1 MKLDITKLPVG
12 EILIGFVLV
21 MVIVTFVGAFIAV
34 GGGGEGGEAV
44 LGSPTV
50 SPPPGGSPTPG
61 GSPAGNVFQI
71 AMVATIKFDQ
81 AEVVVPAN
89 TEVTVRAD
97 NRDDAIPH
105 NWAAYTDASAKR
117 KIAATGI
124 CSAPCLKDVK
134 FTAPAPGEY
143 FFRCDVH
150 PQQMTGKLIVK

>member
-1 MKLDITKLPVG
+1 MRIDLTKLPVG
-12 EILIGFVLV
+12 EMLIGFVLV

-34 GGGGEGGEAV
+34 GGGEEGGEAV
-44 LGSPTV
+44 SGSPTA

-71 AMVATIKFDQ
+71 AMVATIKFDL

-97 NRDDAIPH
+97 NQDDALLH
-105 NWAAYTDASAKR
+105 NWAAYTDKSAKE
-117 KIAATGI
+117 KIAATDL
-124 CSAPCLKDVK
+124 CSAPCLKEVK

-150 PQQMTGKLIVK
+150 PAQMVGTLI